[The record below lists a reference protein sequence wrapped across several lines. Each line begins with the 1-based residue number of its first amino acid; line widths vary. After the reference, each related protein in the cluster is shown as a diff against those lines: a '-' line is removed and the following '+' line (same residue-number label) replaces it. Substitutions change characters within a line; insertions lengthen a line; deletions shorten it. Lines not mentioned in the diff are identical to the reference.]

1 MAVRST
7 ASTDVGLQRH
17 SEGCKGEREG
27 SLGWNFGKSPKVQ
40 RRRAARLDFFDF
52 LAGVSLWRRGQLGLF
67 RLFDFFQRGQPS
79 ETRLFDF
86 FALARLLDFLTVA
99 PLFRLFPKESAFAET
114 RLFDFSKKSKSQ
126 PAARTRPSLAAS
138 AAGLTF
144 FLTFHFC

>member
-1 MAVRST
+1 MLVAVRST
-7 ASTDVGLQRH
+7 DGTARVAKARGLVDLDEI
-17 SEGCKGEREG
+17 SE
-27 SLGWNFGKSPKVQ
+27 KVQ

-67 RLFDFFQRGQPS
+67 RLLDFFQRG
-79 ETRLFDF
+79 
-86 FALARLLDFLTVA
+86 
-99 PLFRLFPKESAFAET
+99 SAFAET

-144 FLTFHFC
+144 FFDFSFLLE